1 MMARS
6 KKVPKI
12 KETDF
17 EQKNRSRQKAIE
29 LAAIHSN
36 KKPIKFL
43 LK

>member
-1 MMARS
+1 MARS
-6 KKVPKI
+6 KKVPRI
-12 KETDF
+12 KETSF

-29 LAAIHSN
+29 LAEIHSN

>member
-1 MMARS
+1 MARS
-6 KKVPKI
+6 KKVPGI
-12 KETDF
+12 KETSF

>member
-1 MMARS
+1 MARS

-36 KKPIKFL
+36 KKPSKFL

>member
-1 MMARS
+1 MARS

-17 EQKNRSRQKAIE
+17 EQKNRIRQKAIE

-36 KKPIKFL
+36 KKPTKFL

>member
-29 LAAIHSN
+29 LAEIHRN
-36 KKPIKFL
+36 KKPTKFL

>member
-1 MMARS
+1 MARS
-6 KKVPKI
+6 KKVPRI

-29 LAAIHSN
+29 LAAIHGN
-36 KKPIKFL
+36 KKPPIFL